1 MRIIII
7 ILMGITMLSGSDTT
21 LSVGDDAPDF
31 TLQDENS
38 KAHTLSDYRGQR
50 VVVYFYPKDDT
61 PGCIKEACNFRD
73 RFAGFEN
80 EKIKVFGISYDT
92 PESHQRFKEKYDLPF
107 TLLSDRDK
115 KVAKTYGTDR
125 PLVPKRMT
133 FLVDEKGLIIK
144 VYQKVSVTTHG
155 EDILKFFS
163 SLNTRP

>member
-1 MRIIII
+1 MRTIII

-21 LSVGDDAPDF
+21 LSIGDDAPDF
-31 TLQDENS
+31 TLPDENG
-38 KAHTLSDYRGQR
+38 KAHTLSDYQGHR

-73 RFAGFEN
+73 HFAGFEKEN
-80 EKIKVFGISYDT
+80 IKVFGISYDS
-92 PESHQRFKEKYDLPF
+92 PESHQQFKEKYDLPF

-144 VYQKVSVTTHG
+144 VYEKVSVTTHG

-163 SLNTRP
+163 SLESSP